1 MGMVNQGIVP
11 HPYGARQQ
19 WTISVQHTEEHI
31 DETIEAFKNIAP
43 RLAEEQERP
52 A

>member
-1 MGMVNQGIVP
+1 MGMVNQGIIP

-31 DETIEAFKNIAP
+31 DETIEAFKTVAP
-43 RLAEEQERP
+43 RLAEEQD